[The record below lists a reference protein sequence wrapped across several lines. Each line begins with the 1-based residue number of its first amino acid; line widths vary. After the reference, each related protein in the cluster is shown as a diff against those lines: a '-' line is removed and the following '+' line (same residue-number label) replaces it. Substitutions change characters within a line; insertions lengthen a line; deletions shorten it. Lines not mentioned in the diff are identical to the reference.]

1 MKLTGLLTFFYR
13 VTQEKSSFS
22 GEQLEGRVL
31 TWAIWSNLPKSWLS
45 VSTNSEAVSFS
56 DNGVKLTMSAYKML
70 KKEKKVGLRFS
81 RMSALKRDGSKAQN
95 KEMFEG

>member
-1 MKLTGLLTFFYR
+1 MVQGGDLISKLW
-13 VTQEKSSFS
+13 
-22 GEQLEGRVL
+22 LEGRVL

-70 KKEKKVGLRFS
+70 KKEKKKSGIKVFKDVS
-81 RMSALKRDGSKAQN
+81 TKARW
-95 KEMFEG
+95 

>member
-1 MKLTGLLTFFYR
+1 M
-13 VTQEKSSFS
+13 
-22 GEQLEGRVL
+22 
-31 TWAIWSNLPKSWLS
+31 
-45 VSTNSEAVSFS
+45 STNSEAVSFS

-95 KEMFEG
+95 KEIFEG

>member
-1 MKLTGLLTFFYR
+1 MVQGGDLISKLW
-13 VTQEKSSFS
+13 
-22 GEQLEGRVL
+22 LEGRVL

-70 KKEKKVGLRFS
+70 KKEKSRIKVFKDVS
-81 RMSALKRDGSKAQN
+81 TKARW
-95 KEMFEG
+95 